1 MIYSCIIHSSKIISE
16 YSEEMGDFSSMMKK
30 ILNANKQP
38 IEFYVVPYLN
48 YDFYFYNQD
57 QYTFGTITHS
67 SQDNGKVLLFLQEI
81 NQEFKKLKNSKEINT
96 FSLKCAKMIREKM
109 IKYKE
114 KYSENKFDKLNNK
127 LNSIIEEKRNQLEE
141 SLEKDALINR
151 INEKSNNLKN
161 NSIDLK
167 LKTRNKFRKQRR
179 NRYLIIIGFIII
191 IIVLVYY
198 FHHLYKTFDKKNN
211 TKFLNN
217 K

>member
-16 YSEEMGDFSSMMKK
+16 YSDEMGDFSSMIKK

-48 YDFYFYNQD
+48 YDFYFYNQE
-57 QYTFGTITHS
+57 QYTFGCITHS
-67 SQDNGKVLLFLQEI
+67 SQDNEKVLLFLQEI

-167 LKTRNKFRKQRR
+167 MKTRNKFSKQRR
-179 NRYLIIIGFIII
+179 NRYLIIIGFIITI
-191 IIVLVYY
+191 FVLGYY
-198 FHHLYKTFDKKNN
+198 FHHLYKSIDKKNN

>member
-1 MIYSCIIHSSKIISE
+1 
-16 YSEEMGDFSSMMKK
+16 MGDFSSMMKK

-48 YDFYFYNQD
+48 YDFYFYNQE
-57 QYTFGTITHS
+57 QYTFGCITHS
-67 SQDNGKVLLFLQEI
+67 SQDNEKVLLFLQEI

>member
-16 YSEEMGDFSSMMKK
+16 YSDEMGDFSSMIKK

-57 QYTFGTITHS
+57 QYTFGAITHS
-67 SQDNGKVLLFLQEI
+67 SQDNEKVLLFLQEI
-81 NQEFKKLKNSKEINT
+81 NQEFKKLKNSKEINS
-96 FSLKCAKMIREKM
+96 FSFKCAKMIREKM
-109 IKYKE
+109 IQYRE
-114 KYSENKFDKLNNK
+114 KYSENKYDKLNNK

-151 INEKSNNLKN
+151 INEKSNDLKN

-167 LKTRNKFRKQRR
+167 MKTRNKFSKQRR
-179 NRYLIIIGFIII
+179 NRYLIIIGFIVII
-191 IIVLVYY
+191 FVLGYY
-198 FHHLYKTFDKKNN
+198 FHHLYKSIDKKNN

>member
-16 YSEEMGDFSSMMKK
+16 YSDEMGDFSSMIKK

-48 YDFYFYNQD
+48 YDFYFYNQE
-57 QYTFGTITHS
+57 QYTFGCITHS
-67 SQDNGKVLLFLQEI
+67 SQDNEKVLLFLQEI

-167 LKTRNKFRKQRR
+167 MKTRNKFSKQRR
-179 NRYLIIIGFIII
+179 NRYLIIIGFIITI
-191 IIVLVYY
+191 FVLGYY
-198 FHHLYKTFDKKNN
+198 FHHLYKNFDKKND

>member
-1 MIYSCIIHSSKIISE
+1 
-16 YSEEMGDFSSMMKK
+16 
-30 ILNANKQP
+30 
-38 IEFYVVPYLN
+38 
-48 YDFYFYNQD
+48 
-57 QYTFGTITHS
+57 
-67 SQDNGKVLLFLQEI
+67 
-81 NQEFKKLKNSKEINT
+81 
-96 FSLKCAKMIREKM
+96 
-109 IKYKE
+109 
-114 KYSENKFDKLNNK
+114 
-127 LNSIIEEKRNQLEE
+127 LEE

>member
-1 MIYSCIIHSSKIISE
+1 MIYSCIIHTSKIISE
-16 YSEEMGDFSSMMKK
+16 YSDEMGDFSSMIKK

-48 YDFYFYNQD
+48 YDFYFYNQE
-57 QYTFGTITHS
+57 QYTFGCITHS
-67 SQDNGKVLLFLQEI
+67 SQDNEKVLLFLQEI

-167 LKTRNKFRKQRR
+167 MKTRNKFSKQRR
-179 NRYLIIIGFIII
+179 NRYLIIIGFIITI
-191 IIVLVYY
+191 FVLGYY
-198 FHHLYKTFDKKNN
+198 FHHLYKNFDKKND

>member
-16 YSEEMGDFSSMMKK
+16 YSDEMGDFSSMIKK

-81 NQEFKKLKNSKEINT
+81 NQEFKKLKNSKEIKS

-109 IKYKE
+109 IQYRE
-114 KYSENKFDKLNNK
+114 KYSEKCKGKILATLFFEPSTRTRLSFESAMLSLGGQTLGFSESSSSSTAKGERRRTQSSNT
-127 LNSIIEEKRNQLEE
+127 NSNRFTYNQ
-141 SLEKDALINR
+141 
-151 INEKSNNLKN
+151 
-161 NSIDLK
+161 
-167 LKTRNKFRKQRR
+167 
-179 NRYLIIIGFIII
+179 
-191 IIVLVYY
+191 
-198 FHHLYKTFDKKNN
+198 
-211 TKFLNN
+211 
-217 K
+217 

>member
-1 MIYSCIIHSSKIISE
+1 MI
-16 YSEEMGDFSSMMKK
+16 KK

-57 QYTFGTITHS
+57 QYTFGAITHS
-67 SQDNGKVLLFLQEI
+67 SQDNEKVLLFLQEI

-167 LKTRNKFRKQRR
+167 MKTRNKFSKQRR
-179 NRYLIIIGFIII
+179 NRYLIIIGFIVII
-191 IIVLVYY
+191 FVLGYY
-198 FHHLYKTFDKKNN
+198 FHHLYKNFDKKND

>member
-16 YSEEMGDFSSMMKK
+16 YSDEMGDFSSMIKK

-48 YDFYFYNQD
+48 YDFYFYNQE
-57 QYTFGTITHS
+57 QYTFGCITHS
-67 SQDNGKVLLFLQEI
+67 SQDNEKVLLFLQEI

-167 LKTRNKFRKQRR
+167 MKSRNKFSKQRR
-179 NRYLIIIGFIII
+179 NRYLIIIGFIITI
-191 IIVLVYY
+191 FVLGYY
-198 FHHLYKTFDKKNN
+198 FHHLYNNFDKKND

>member
-1 MIYSCIIHSSKIISE
+1 MI
-16 YSEEMGDFSSMMKK
+16 KK

-48 YDFYFYNQD
+48 YDFYFYNQE
-57 QYTFGTITHS
+57 QYTFGCITHS
-67 SQDNGKVLLFLQEI
+67 SQDNEKVLLFLQEI

-167 LKTRNKFRKQRR
+167 MKSRNKFSKQRR
-179 NRYLIIIGFIII
+179 NRYLIIIGFIITI
-191 IIVLVYY
+191 FVLGYY
-198 FHHLYKTFDKKNN
+198 FHHLYKNFEKKND

>member
-1 MIYSCIIHSSKIISE
+1 MIYSCIIHLSKIISE
-16 YSEEMGDFSSMMKK
+16 YSDEMGDFSSMIKK

-48 YDFYFYNQD
+48 YDFYFYNQE
-57 QYTFGTITHS
+57 QYTFGCITHS
-67 SQDNGKVLLFLQEI
+67 SQDNEKVLLFLQEI

-114 KYSENKFDKLNNK
+114 KNSENKFDKLNNK

-167 LKTRNKFRKQRR
+167 MKTRNKFSKQRR
-179 NRYLIIIGFIII
+179 NRYLIIIGFIITI
-191 IIVLVYY
+191 FVLGYY
-198 FHHLYKTFDKKNN
+198 FHHLYKNFDKKND

>member
-16 YSEEMGDFSSMMKK
+16 YSDEMGDFSSMIKK

-114 KYSENKFDKLNNK
+114 KNSENKFDKLNNK

-167 LKTRNKFRKQRR
+167 MKTRNKFSKQRR
-179 NRYLIIIGFIII
+179 NRYLIIIGFIITI
-191 IIVLVYY
+191 FVLGYY
-198 FHHLYKTFDKKNN
+198 FHHLYKNFDKKND